1 MDILSYAP
9 FGYDAAW
16 AAIKAMQQA
25 KSTTP
30 AAYRPVLK
38 AISFDGVTGP
48 IAFDPNGSLKNAGST
63 LYQVK
68 NGTWVPIVTKGGG
81 S

>member
-1 MDILSYAP
+1 
-9 FGYDAAW
+9 
-16 AAIKAMQQA
+16 
-25 KSTTP
+25 
-30 AAYRPVLK
+30 VLK